1 MKKMNRQIFV
11 DNIKPSFLF
20 PLASASS
27 IDYRL
32 STTNSN
38 ITMEHILTNKLIEAF
53 EIYGKVEK
61 VTIHGIQ
68 EYLFNPKQIKRR
80 RRPYA
85 FVTFVDE
92 SSVESVIGTNVKPT
106 LSSFYKSAKRATVP
120 DTWRRKP
127 LNRLPHQ
134 KSVVHNINVIPKLL
148 VNGSIRVDAVLQV
161 DRSHLHRVSEYISS
175 KNNDYDAYHSNN
187 VSVTGIMEY
196 TARSTLSFVFVRIMN
211 KKEMMVKD
219 FVDECLGKDKYI
231 HKALNI
237 VYAVTGAGGGGNDGW
252 NDNKSSIPPRD
263 GHGNRNNIIHNV
275 LQGTEVEVCHQAW
288 EKLIPY
294 LSSLSS
300 KETNNNKNKSGQNII
315 RIKVETFPTDSL
327 HRIVQLLE
335 KENEAQQ
342 TRHQGN
348 KHCVEIAASNYTH
361 VLSFVGVNSQRCIKN
376 DHNDDREEDVSSSS
390 RCYLWGITE
399 KFNTLVGD
407 GHHVKHDGEVS
418 RAYYK
423 LDEAFGR
430 YTNDHYLKLLLF
442 ERTVLGRKKS
452 AVALDC
458 GAAPGGWTKY
468 LLEGSSIT
476 SCKTVYSVDPG
487 QLSSSVSSL
496 PGVHHLKMKL
506 EDAIPILIS
515 KGVCADIWVSD
526 MCLHDMSKQI
536 DFLLY
541 SKSIGLLAHDALFV
555 VTLKCTIGYSRET
568 HDRQVE
574 AAVKRL
580 SSMSANVSTRHLFSN
595 RGGERTV
602 MGFLSN

>member
-1 MKKMNRQIFV
+1 MTIYNHAHSTAPSNFVSLLRWLCFTIILYKQQKCLSLSWSTKTVFKSSISLYSNSKSNDGDDKNNKMKKMNRQIFV

-27 IDYRL
+27 MSSQNDVTDYRL

-38 ITMEHILTNKLIEAF
+38 NTMEYILTNELIETF

-68 EYLFNPKQIKRR
+68 EYLLNPKQIKRR

-92 SSVESVIGTNVKPT
+92 SSVESVLGTTIKPSLT
-106 LSSFYKSAKRATVP
+106 SFYKSAKRATVP

-127 LNRLPHQ
+127 LHRLPHQ
-134 KSVVHNINVIPKLL
+134 KSVVHNINIIPKLL
-148 VNGSIRVDAVLQV
+148 LNGSIRVDAVLQV

-175 KNNDYDAYHSNN
+175 KNNDYDAYYSNN
-187 VSVTGIMEY
+187 VTVTGIMEY
-196 TARSTLSFVFVRIMN
+196 TARSTLSFVFIRIIN
-211 KKEMMVKD
+211 KKEMMIKD

-237 VYAVTGAGGGGNDGW
+237 VYAVTGAGGGGNDGC
-252 NDNKSSIPPRD
+252 NSNKFSVPPHG
-263 GHGNRNNIIHNV
+263 GHGNSNNIIHNV

-294 LSSLSS
+294 LSFLSS

-361 VLSFVGVNSQRCIKN
+361 VLSFVGVDSQRCIKN
-376 DHNDDREEDVSSSS
+376 DHNDDGKEVGIMSD
-390 RCYLWGITE
+390 CY
-399 KFNTLVGD
+399 
-407 GHHVKHDGEVS
+407 
-418 RAYYK
+418 
-423 LDEAFGR
+423 
-430 YTNDHYLKLLLF
+430 
-442 ERTVLGRKKS
+442 
-452 AVALDC
+452 
-458 GAAPGGWTKY
+458 
-468 LLEGSSIT
+468 
-476 SCKTVYSVDPG
+476 
-487 QLSSSVSSL
+487 
-496 PGVHHLKMKL
+496 
-506 EDAIPILIS
+506 
-515 KGVCADIWVSD
+515 
-526 MCLHDMSKQI
+526 
-536 DFLLY
+536 
-541 SKSIGLLAHDALFV
+541 
-555 VTLKCTIGYSRET
+555 
-568 HDRQVE
+568 
-574 AAVKRL
+574 
-580 SSMSANVSTRHLFSN
+580 
-595 RGGERTV
+595 
-602 MGFLSN
+602 